1 MDKHHL
7 HWFTVE
13 IETHTSAALSAY
25 KLIEKMLANKN
36 SMQSREVWFLAQSF
50 LTHTA
55 MVSKMFAP
63 SRKEQQYRG
72 SLLREHLSIQ
82 DHSPILPRDARDN
95 LEHIDE
101 RVNRWVKDRKNGFVE
116 MVFYDRIGFNY
127 ICQPDTAVSRALI
140 ADEMVFITEDKVG
153 KRAETSLKTIAKN
166 LEILLK
172 SCRHKLQTE
181 SPYQY
186 LLAQALRN
194 YQP

>member
-25 KLIEKMLANKN
+25 KLIEQMLANKN
-36 SMQSREVWFLAQSF
+36 SLQSREVWFLAQSF

-63 SRKEQQYRG
+63 SRKEQKYRG

-116 MVFYDRIGFNY
+116 MVF
-127 ICQPDTAVSRALI
+127 
-140 ADEMVFITEDKVG
+140 ITEDKFG
-153 KRAETSLKTIAKN
+153 KRAETNLKTIAKN
-166 LEILLK
+166 LEVLLK

>member
-25 KLIEKMLANKN
+25 KLIEQMLANKN
-36 SMQSREVWFLAQSF
+36 SLQSREVWFLAQSF
-50 LTHTA
+50 LTHSG
-55 MVSKMFAP
+55 MVSKMLDP
-63 SRKEQQYRG
+63 IYEEHKYRG
-72 SLLREHLSIQ
+72 RLLKQHLGVK
-82 DHSPILPRDARDN
+82 DDSPIFARGARDN

-101 RVNRWVKDRKNGFVE
+101 RINRWVKDRKNGFVE
-116 MVFYDRIGFNY
+116 MVFHDRIGFDF
-127 ICQPDTAVSRALI
+127 ICKVDKALSRVLI
-140 ADEMVFITEDKVG
+140 ADEMVFISEDRFG
-153 KRAETSLKTIAKN
+153 KRVETNLRAVSES

-194 YQP
+194 YQH

>member
-13 IETHTSAALSAY
+13 IETHISAALSAY

-140 ADEMVFITEDKVG
+140 ADEMVFITEDKFG
-153 KRAETSLKTIAKN
+153 KRAETNLKTIAEN

-186 LLAQALRN
+186 LIAQALRN